1 MEYVT
6 ISKWCQNWLREEY
19 HTEAVYLP
27 NGIDPSFYPK
37 RGRDLQGKIR
47 ILIEG
52 DCSAE
57 HKNVDESFRIVEQL
71 DLEKFEIWYMSYNG
85 NPKSWYRVDR
95 FLHRVPYEK
104 TPEVYAACD
113 ILLKTSLLESFSY
126 PPLEMMASGGY
137 VVAAERWQ
145 SGIPERWGKL
155 YSLSAGKSRGGKSG
169 D

>member
-19 HTEAVYLP
+19 HPEAAYLP

-71 DLEKFEIWYMSYNG
+71 DLEKFEIWYMSYMEIR
-85 NPKSWYRVDR
+85 NPGTAWTAFYTGFHMKKHRKSMRRVIS
-95 FLHRVPYEK
+95 
-104 TPEVYAACD
+104 C
-113 ILLKTSLLESFSY
+113 
-126 PPLEMMASGGY
+126 
-137 VVAAERWQ
+137 
-145 SGIPERWGKL
+145 
-155 YSLSAGKSRGGKSG
+155 
-169 D
+169 

>member
-19 HTEAVYLP
+19 HTEAAYLP

-95 FLHRVPYEK
+95 FLHRVPSVSY
-104 TPEVYAACD
+104 THLDVYKRQDQIWARKMIELGFKKVYCPYAPVYHSC
-113 ILLKTSLLESFSY
+113 LLYTSRC
-126 PPLEMMASGGY
+126 
-137 VVAAERWQ
+137 V
-145 SGIPERWGKL
+145 
-155 YSLSAGKSRGGKSG
+155 
-169 D
+169 

>member
-19 HTEAVYLP
+19 HTEAAYLP

-104 TPEVYAACD
+104 H
-113 ILLKTSLLESFSY
+113 
-126 PPLEMMASGGY
+126 
-137 VVAAERWQ
+137 R
-145 SGIPERWGKL
+145 
-155 YSLSAGKSRGGKSG
+155 KSMRRVISC
-169 D
+169 